1 MQASIGAG
9 NLDVVS
15 KNEIS
20 DLIKN
25 LGVISCDICGKEKA
39 SFDVFVRG
47 VVADVAVLKRCCD
60 KCASSFG

>member
-9 NLDVVS
+9 NFEVAS

-39 SFDVFVRG
+39 SFDVFVKG
-47 VVADVAVLKRCCD
+47 VVADVAILKRCCA
-60 KCASSFG
+60 KCAGSLS

>member
-9 NLDVVS
+9 NLEVAS
-15 KNEIS
+15 KSEIS

-47 VVADVAVLKRCCD
+47 VVAEVAVLKRCCVN
-60 KCASSFG
+60 CVRSLG